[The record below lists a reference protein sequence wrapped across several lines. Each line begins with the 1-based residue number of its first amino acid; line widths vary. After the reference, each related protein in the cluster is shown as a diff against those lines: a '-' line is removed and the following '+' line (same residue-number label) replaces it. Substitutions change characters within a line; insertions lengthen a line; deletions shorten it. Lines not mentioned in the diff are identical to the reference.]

1 MLLNQRQSLVT
12 ILRVCTK
19 NGLSDQGRQVHCF
32 LLKLG
37 SCLDLFTSNY
47 LIDMYSKCREPI
59 IAHKVFDKMPE
70 RSVVSWTALMSGHVL
85 NGELNGSLS
94 LFSEMVRHGVSPNE
108 FTLSTNLKAC
118 GLLNALEK
126 GLQIHGFCLKMGF
139 ETMVEVGNS
148 LVDMYSKCGGINE
161 AERVFGSMVDTS
173 LITWN
178 AMIAGYVHS
187 GYGGRAL
194 DTFRMMR
201 ERPDKFT
208 LTSLLKACSSIG
220 MIHGGKQI
228 HGFLIRSGF
237 PCSSSATIT
246 GSIVDLYVK
255 CGDLFGARKAFD
267 QIKEKTMISW
277 SSLILGYAQEGDFV
291 EAMSLF
297 RQLRE
302 LTSRV
307 DSFVLSG
314 IIGVFADFA
323 LLRQG
328 QQMQALAVKLPSGLE
343 TSVSNSVVD
352 MYLKCGLVDEAEKF
366 FDEMQSRDVISWTVM
381 ITGYGKHGLGKKAV
395 SVFKQMLRYNIEPDD
410 VCYLAVLSACS
421 HSGLIKEG
429 EELFSNLLETPGI
442 KPRVEHYA
450 CVVDL
455 LGRAGRLKE
464 GKHLIDSMPVK
475 PNIGIWQTLLS
486 GCRLH
491 GDIELGKEVSEIL
504 LRIDGNNPA
513 NYVMV
518 SNLYGQA
525 GYWQEH
531 GKAREVGKTRGLKKE
546 AGMSWVEIEREVY
559 FFRSGED
566 SHPLTPRIQEA
577 LREVERRMREELGY
591 VYGLKQEMH
600 DIDDESKEEN
610 LRAHS
615 EKLAIG
621 LALASG
627 GLNQEAKT
635 IRVFKN
641 LRVCVDCH
649 EFIKGLSKIMKI
661 KFVVRDAVRIELGF
675 MLMSETLE
683 LLRREKNAYK
693 HTSEGHLRVAPWKTE
708 IHRVC
713 LAVKVSARE
722 VLFCGGDSTSP
733 VGAAS
738 TVGAA
743 SLNGVVRAL
752 LLFVEVK
759 GCFRLVGDGSRVWC
773 AVGDDTASGSPV
785 DSGNFFI
792 VVRALEC
799 AFIWLTVDSG
809 DPFASHNHVSLVLE
823 GDKRGPYLGL
833 GRGGVALVSCY
844 HLSAE
849 VSPVWC
855 TSLLAAV
862 ASSLLGWE
870 AVSNAV
876 YKLSLGGVC
885 KASCYSEDDSGTPG
899 IRGNKENL
907 RFSGSSS
914 LVENVTNSKEFR
926 KTN

>member
-1 MLLNQRQSLVT
+1 MLLNQRQSLVR

-19 NGLSDQGRQVHCF
+19 NGLPDQGRQVHCF
-32 LLKLG
+32 LLKSG
-37 SCLDLFTSNY
+37 SVLDLFTSNY
-47 LIDMYSKCREPI
+47 LIDMYSKCREPD
-59 IAHKVFDKMPE
+59 IAHKVFDAMPE
-70 RSVVSWTALMSGHVL
+70 RNVVSWTALMSGFVL
-85 NGELNGSLS
+85 NGDLNGSLS
-94 LFSEMVRHGVSPNE
+94 LFSEMNRHGVYPNE
-108 FTLSTNLKAC
+108 FTFSTNLKAC

-139 ETMVEVGNS
+139 EMMVEVGNS
-148 LVDMYSKCGGINE
+148 LVDMYSKCGGISE
-161 AERVFGSMVDTS
+161 AERVFGSMIDTS

-187 GYGGRAL
+187 GYGCRAL
-194 DTFRMMR
+194 DTFRMMQ

-220 MIHGGKQI
+220 MIHGGKEI

-246 GSIVDLYVK
+246 GSLVDLYVK

-302 LTSRV
+302 LNCRV

-323 LLRQG
+323 HLRQG
-328 QQMQALAVKLPSGLE
+328 KQMQALAVKLPSGLE

-352 MYLKCGLVDEAEKF
+352 MYLKCGLVDEAEKCF
-366 FDEMQSRDVISWTVM
+366 GEMQSRDVISWTVM

-395 SVFKQMLRYNIEPDD
+395 SVFNKMLRQSIEPDD

-429 EELFSNLLETPGI
+429 EELFSKLLETPGI
-442 KPRVEHYA
+442 RPRVEHYA

-464 GKHLIDSMPVK
+464 GKHLIDTMPVK
-475 PNIGIWQTLLS
+475 PNVGIWQTLLS

-491 GDIELGKEVSEIL
+491 GDIELGKEVSKIL

-531 GKAREVGKTRGLKKE
+531 GKARELGKTKGLKKE

-566 SHPLTPRIQEA
+566 SHPLTPRIHET

-621 LALASG
+621 LALALG
-627 GLNQEAKT
+627 GLNQEGKT

-661 KFVVRDAVRIELGF
+661 SFVVRDAVRFHSFEDGCC
-675 MLMSETLE
+675 S
-683 LLRREKNAYK
+683 
-693 HTSEGHLRVAPWKTE
+693 
-708 IHRVC
+708 
-713 LAVKVSARE
+713 
-722 VLFCGGDSTSP
+722 CGDY
-733 VGAAS
+733 
-738 TVGAA
+738 
-743 SLNGVVRAL
+743 
-752 LLFVEVK
+752 
-759 GCFRLVGDGSRVWC
+759 W
-773 AVGDDTASGSPV
+773 
-785 DSGNFFI
+785 
-792 VVRALEC
+792 
-799 AFIWLTVDSG
+799 
-809 DPFASHNHVSLVLE
+809 
-823 GDKRGPYLGL
+823 
-833 GRGGVALVSCY
+833 
-844 HLSAE
+844 
-849 VSPVWC
+849 
-855 TSLLAAV
+855 
-862 ASSLLGWE
+862 
-870 AVSNAV
+870 
-876 YKLSLGGVC
+876 
-885 KASCYSEDDSGTPG
+885 
-899 IRGNKENL
+899 
-907 RFSGSSS
+907 
-914 LVENVTNSKEFR
+914 
-926 KTN
+926 